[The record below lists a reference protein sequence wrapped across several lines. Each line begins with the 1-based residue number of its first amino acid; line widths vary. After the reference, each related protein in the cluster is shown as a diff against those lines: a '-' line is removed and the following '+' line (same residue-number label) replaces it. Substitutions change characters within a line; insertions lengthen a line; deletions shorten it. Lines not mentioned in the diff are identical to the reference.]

1 MGILSSAV
9 SVTRYRVE
17 GKIKSAVTETVA
29 KGLKQY
35 AISEIDDET
44 SDKAAGWTS
53 FEHPFQPTF
62 EGSSFI
68 VANLFVFTLRVDRK
82 SIPAK
87 MLKKHLTIETD
98 KHLAKNRRRF
108 LSKDEKTVLKD
119 KVVAELMVKIPSTPN
134 LYDLIWDHENG
145 KVIFF
150 SNLRSANEDLETLFK
165 RSFNL
170 SLIRVFPYTAAELF
184 SDLSDRERDVLNGLS
199 PTRFS
204 A

>member
-9 SVTRYRVE
+9 SVTRYQVE
-17 GKIKSAVTETVA
+17 GKIESGVTETVA

-35 AISEIDDET
+35 AISEIDDDTTE
-44 SDKAAGWTS
+44 KATGWTS
-53 FEHPFQPTF
+53 FESPFQPNF

-68 VANLFVFTLRVDRK
+68 IGKFFVFTLRIDRK

-87 MLKKHLTIETD
+87 MLKKHVTIETA
-98 KHLAKNRRRF
+98 KRLAKTKRRF

-119 KVVAELMVKIPSTPN
+119 KVTADLMIKIPSTPN
-134 LYDLIWDHENG
+134 LYDLLWDYDNA
-145 KVIFF
+145 KVSFF
-150 SNLRSANEDLETLFK
+150 SNLRSANEELETLFK

-184 SDLSDRERDVLNGLS
+184 SDLSDQQRDILIGLS
-199 PTRFS
+199 PTHFS
-204 A
+204 D

>member
-1 MGILSSAV
+1 
-9 SVTRYRVE
+9 
-17 GKIKSAVTETVA
+17 
-29 KGLKQY
+29 
-35 AISEIDDET
+35 
-44 SDKAAGWTS
+44 
-53 FEHPFQPTF
+53 
-62 EGSSFI
+62 
-68 VANLFVFTLRVDRK
+68 
-82 SIPAK
+82 
-87 MLKKHLTIETD
+87 
-98 KHLAKNRRRF
+98 
-108 LSKDEKTVLKD
+108 
-119 KVVAELMVKIPSTPN
+119 MVKIPSTPN